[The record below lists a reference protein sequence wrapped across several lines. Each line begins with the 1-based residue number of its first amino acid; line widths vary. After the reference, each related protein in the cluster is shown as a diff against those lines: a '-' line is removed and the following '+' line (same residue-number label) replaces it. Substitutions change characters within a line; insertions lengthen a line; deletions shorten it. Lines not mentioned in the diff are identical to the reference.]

1 LERAPLSV
9 DTLPLAV
16 AHDAKWAPADE
27 LGRPAPSGSVAR
39 AVEHALRHAG
49 YEVLPLRNA
58 EEAIVD
64 SVPLD
69 VPVSVTMTASKG
81 VDATIDLTER
91 LSAHGY
97 SVTPRLAA

>member
-1 LERAPLSV
+1 LSV

-16 AHDAKWAPADE
+16 AHDAKWAPAAD
-27 LGRPAPSGSVAR
+27 LAHPAPSRSVAR

-69 VPVSVTMTASKG
+69 V
-81 VDATIDLTER
+81 R
-91 LSAHGY
+91 C
-97 SVTPRLAA
+97 R